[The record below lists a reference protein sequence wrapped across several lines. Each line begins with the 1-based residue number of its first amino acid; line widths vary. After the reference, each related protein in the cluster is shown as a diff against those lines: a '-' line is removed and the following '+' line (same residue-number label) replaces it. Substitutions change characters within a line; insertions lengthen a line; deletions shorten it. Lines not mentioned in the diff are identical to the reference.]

1 MARVKTP
8 EASLE
13 VRLPWRAWLP
23 RRRYRVV
30 ATVEAADLV
39 PDRLPRRGLVIVNG
53 GRGPSWLAFDCP
65 CGNRHRLLLSL
76 NVSRRPH
83 WRLDNPS
90 RPSLQ
95 PSIDSGDGGRRCH
108 FWLSGGRIRWVRE
121 IDEIR
126 SR

>member
-1 MARVKTP
+1 MAKVKTT

-13 VRLPWRAWLP
+13 VRLPWRVWLP

-30 ATVEAADLV
+30 VTVGAADLV
-39 PDRLPRRGLVIVNG
+39 PHRLPRRGLVMVDG

-65 CGNRHRLLLSL
+65 CSNRHRLLLSL
-76 NVSRRPH
+76 NVSHRPH
-83 WRLDNPS
+83 WRLDNPA
-90 RPSLQ
+90 RPSLH
-95 PSIDSGDGGRRCH
+95 PSIDSHDGGRRCH
-108 FWLSGGRIRWVRE
+108 FWLSDGRIRWVRE